1 VPAPVRR
8 VSGIAVASLY
18 FLAANVFS
26 AESGNSRW
34 YARSWE
40 SADGLPDNEVTGVAQ
55 TPDGYLWTATAGGL
69 LRFDGIQFQEFPL
82 MSLEGL
88 PNRVV
93 RAMTM
98 DHAGGLWLG
107 MDRGPVIC
115 VASDGARAFTKGL
128 RDSRIVQLAGDED
141 DAIWIAYADGNLNC
155 LKDGRVAS
163 LAAPAD
169 WPTVG
174 APSLAT
180 DRSGQLW
187 VAKSRK
193 VGLLRHGQF
202 QTVLDLPVTAECL
215 AAARNGGV
223 WLCGGRQLLRVQ
235 TNALRLIARLPVE
248 PNGMTATT
256 ALEES
261 AGAIWIGTA
270 ADGLFRCD
278 GTNTEAVPTS
288 YAEITSLA
296 EDREGNIWAGTG
308 GGGLNRLR
316 PRVIELL
323 GRESGLPYESVR
335 SVCVDDA
342 GAIWVATQN
351 GLLARRD
358 KDQWTTVNEVTRGFF
373 ACVASSRRGGVWAGT
388 RDAGFYYIGGGHSD
402 HWDRSQGLSSDN
414 VRSIFEA
421 SNGDVFIGCD
431 GPSRLDCLRDGQV
444 CEFNSPVRHR
454 SLRAMT
460 QDREGR
466 VWVGSADGMLFCVEG
481 ERLLNRTPVPTNRLL
496 SIRCL
501 AAAPD
506 GGVLIGYAG
515 WGLGWLS
522 GTNFGRVA
530 MEQGLPDDYISQMA
544 ADGRGWLWCAGN
556 RGLFEVRLN
565 ELSDAA
571 RNPQAR
577 VTPLAYARGEGYP
590 NLQANYDNMTGALRA
605 ADGRLLFPMRTGL
618 AIVHPGRVAA
628 HGPSPPVVLQSMI
641 VDDRAVDIAE
651 RSASIELPP
660 DFRKLQFQFAAL
672 SFVTPENVRFQ
683 YRLGGWEDDWQ
694 DSGTLRQASYSRLPH
709 ATYRFE
715 VRACNADG
723 VWGAPAP
730 SLAFVV
736 APFYWQTMWFRAGA
750 AALFTVTLA
759 SLVRYVSLRRL
770 RRRLRSLEQ
779 EAALQR
785 ERARIAKD
793 IHDDVGANLTQIA
806 FLGELARQDQ
816 AEPEKAVQRMG
827 EISTTARQA
836 IKSLDE
842 IVWAVNPRNDTLAH
856 LIDYA
861 GQFAVD
867 YLQPTGIRCRVDFP
881 DTIPDRELSTDLR
894 HNLFLAVKEALQNVV
909 KHSRAREVNLRARL
923 TDEQLELILRDDGCG
938 FHETPENALADGLRN
953 MRQRLTD
960 IGGRCRWESA
970 PGAGTAVIIELPW
983 AERNG
988 GRHRTFVQ

>member
-1 VPAPVRR
+1 M
-8 VSGIAVASLY
+8 SGFVFGALCL
-18 FLAANVFS
+18 LATGAFS

-69 LRFDGIQFQEFPL
+69 LRFDGMQFQEFPL

-88 PNRVV
+88 PNRVI

-98 DHAGGLWLG
+98 DRAGRLWLG
-107 MDRGPVIC
+107 MDRGPIVC
-115 VASDGARAFTKGL
+115 VEPGGARAFTNGL
-128 RDSRIVQLAGDED
+128 RDSRITQLAADGDG
-141 DAIWIAYADGNLNC
+141 AIWIAYADGHLIC
-155 LKDGRVAS
+155 LKDGR
-163 LAAPAD
+163 AAPFEAPAN
-169 WPTVG
+169 WPAPG
-174 APSLAT
+174 APSLAV
-180 DRSGQLW
+180 DAGGQLW
-187 VAKSRK
+187 IAKGQK
-193 VGLLRHGQF
+193 LGILRHGQW
-202 QTVLDLPVTAECL
+202 QTVLALPVTAECL
-215 AAARNGGV
+215 AAARGGGV
-223 WLCGGRQLLRVQ
+223 WLCGGRQLLRAQ
-235 TNALRLIARLPVE
+235 TNSLALAARLPIE

-256 ALEES
+256 ALEDS
-261 AGAIWIGTA
+261 AGAVWIGTA

-278 GTNTEAVPTS
+278 GTNSEAAPTS

-296 EDREGNIWAGTG
+296 EDREGNLWAGTS
-308 GGGLNRLR
+308 GGGLDRVR

-323 GRESGLPYESVR
+323 GKESGLPYESVR
-335 SVCVDDA
+335 SICVDTA

-351 GLLARRD
+351 GLLARRESGH
-358 KDQWTTVNEVTRGFF
+358 WTTVSDVAAGFF
-373 ACVASSRRGGVWAGT
+373 ACVAASRRGGIWAGT
-388 RDAGFYYIGGGHSD
+388 RDEGFYYISGGHSD
-402 HWDRSQGLSSDN
+402 HWDRAEGLSSDN

-421 SNGDVFIGCD
+421 ANGDVFIGCD
-431 GPSRLDCLRDGQV
+431 GPSRLYRWREGKLR
-444 CEFNSPVRHR
+444 ELPASVRHR
-454 SLRAMT
+454 SLRAMA

-466 VWVGSADGMLFCVEG
+466 VWVASADGALFCVEG
-481 ERLLNRTPVPTNRLL
+481 DRLVNHTPAPPSRLL

-501 AAAPD
+501 TAAPD

-515 WGLGWLS
+515 WGAGWLR

-530 MEQGLPDDYISQMA
+530 MDQGLADDYISQMA
-544 ADGRGWLWCAGN
+544 VDDRGWLWCAGN
-556 RGLFEVRLN
+556 RGLFEVRVP
-565 ELSDAA
+565 ELLAA
-571 RNPQAR
+571 AKNPDLR

-605 ADGRLLFPMRTGL
+605 PDGRLLFPMRTGL
-618 AIVHPGRVAA
+618 AIVHPERVAA
-628 HGPSPPVVLQSMI
+628 HGPPPPAVLESM
-641 VDDRAVDIAE
+641 AVDE
-651 RSASIELPP
+651 RTFDVSPKGAPIKLPP
-660 DFRKLQFQFAAL
+660 DFRKLEFQFAAL
-672 SFVTPENVRFQ
+672 SFITPENVRFQ
-683 YRLGGWEDDWQ
+683 YRLNGWEDDWQ
-694 DSGTLRQASYSRLPH
+694 ESGTVRQATYSRLPH
-709 ATYRFE
+709 GSYRFE
-715 VRACNADG
+715 VRARNTDG
-723 VWGAPAP
+723 IWGQP
-730 SLAFVV
+730 SSALTFAVT
-736 APFYWQTMWFRAGA
+736 PFYWQTMWFRIGA

-770 RRRLRSLEQ
+770 RRRLRLLEQ
-779 EAALQR
+779 EAALQH

-816 AEPEKAVQRMG
+816 AEPEKAVQRIS

-867 YLQPTGIRCRVDFP
+867 YLRPTGIRCRVDFP
-881 DTIPDRELSTDLR
+881 ETIPDRELSTDLR

-909 KHSRAREVNLRARL
+909 KHSRASEVNLRARL
-923 TDEQLELILRDDGCG
+923 TDELLELVLHDDGCG
-938 FHETPENALADGLRN
+938 FRESPENALADGLRN
-953 MRQRLTD
+953 MRQRLTE

-970 PGAGTAVIIELPW
+970 PGAGTTVVMELPW